1 MKKGQNL
8 TFDELYEWL
17 QQQPKKRW
25 RLYAIGG
32 SFGFLNY
39 LRWDEEWEANWFEIT
54 ESGHKVFSF
63 VTFDDENHFLQEIP
77 FRAYDEN
84 EYIIQ
89 VFNENPLEI
98 LIDMRDKSNKISHF
112 AIFQELSEIYD

>member
-8 TFDELYEWL
+8 TFDELYNWL
-17 QQQPKKRW
+17 QLYPEKSW

-32 SFGFLNY
+32 SFGFLNF
-39 LRWDEEWEANWFEIT
+39 LRWGEVWKAEEFEIT

-63 VTFDDENHFLQEIP
+63 IAFDDENHFLQEIP
-77 FRAYDEN
+77 FGDYDEN

-89 VFNENPLEI
+89 VFNENPPEI
-98 LIDMRDKSNKISHF
+98 LIDMRDKVNDVSHF
-112 AIFQELSEIYD
+112 AIFQELLN

>member
-17 QQQPKKRW
+17 QQHPKKRW
-25 RLYAIGG
+25 RLYAVGG

-54 ESGHKVFSF
+54 KSGHKVFRF
-63 VTFDDENHFLQEIP
+63 AAFDDENHFLQEIP

-89 VFNENPLEI
+89 VFSENPLEI
-98 LIDMRDKSNKISHF
+98 LIDMRDKSDEISHF
-112 AIFQELSEIYD
+112 AIFQELLN